1 MSGLKAAGGGRGGG
15 AGTMGFVFLLCK
27 SVPVVGI
34 YLTAVEIIDVC
45 GPEVEASL
53 GRCDMTLF
61 CRTPAVGEAELV

>member
-1 MSGLKAAGGGRGGG
+1 
-15 AGTMGFVFLLCK
+15 MGIMFLLCK